1 MSQVLVHIVRGEV
14 VEGCHHGDLVVVD
27 WKNSILKQIGD
38 PNRLTY
44 WRSGAKPFQLL
55 PLLERGGRERFGF
68 TKEEIAVM
76 VSSHGGE
83 EHHVRV
89 IKKILQKIGCQEDDL
104 DCGFAPPLHSKT
116 AKEVLRRG
124 EEYTKFHHNCSGKH
138 AGMLALIKLMG
149 LSTKNYIS
157 KEHPIQ
163 KLMLA
168 NIAHCLE
175 IPENQVKVAIDGCG
189 VPVFGCP
196 IRQMALAYAKLTVPE
211 KAFTEEKAKAAR
223 MILEAMTTQPFYVAG
238 TDRIDTVLME
248 ITGGRVLAKLGAEAV
263 YNVGIREQG
272 IGICL
277 KIDDG
282 SFRAIDPV
290 IIKLLN
296 QMGFLT
302 RNEFNL
308 LEKLYRPLLKNHRGE
323 TIGYLEAVF

>member
-1 MSQVLVHIVRGEV
+1 MSEILVHVIRGEEI
-14 VEGCHHGDLVVVD
+14 EGCHHGDLVVVD
-27 WKNSILKQIGD
+27 WQNNILKQVGD

-55 PLLERGGRERFGF
+55 PLLENGAIERFGF
-68 TKEEIAVM
+68 TKEEIAMM

-83 EHHVRV
+83 EEHVRL
-89 IKKILQKIGCQEDDL
+89 IEKILQKIGCQEDEL

-116 AKEVLRRG
+116 ASEILRRG

-138 AGMLALIKLMG
+138 TGMLALIKLMG

-157 KEHPIQ
+157 QEHPIQ
-163 KLMLA
+163 KLMLS

-175 IPENQVKVAIDGCG
+175 IPENQVKVATDGCG

-211 KAFTEEKAKAAR
+211 KAFIGEKAKAAR
-223 MILEAMTTQPFYVAG
+223 IVQEAMTTQPFYVAG
-238 TDRIDTVLME
+238 TGRIDTALME
-248 ITGGRVLAKLGAEAV
+248 VTGGRILAKLGAEAV
-263 YNVGIREQG
+263 YNVGIKDQG
-272 IGICL
+272 IGVCL

-290 IIKLLN
+290 IVKLLN
-296 QMGFLT
+296 DMGFLT
-302 RNEFNL
+302 KKEFSL
-308 LEKLYRPLLKNHRGE
+308 LEKFYRPLLKNHRGE
-323 TIGYLEAVF
+323 IIGYLEAVF